1 MLAAKSSDCRGW
13 ALLKHH
19 GASQGLVWRA
29 GRTAAEALAVDMCEI
44 KDGVTADTVA
54 ALQILDNV
62 ACYAVTYEDTL
73 IPCRKG

>member
-1 MLAAKSSDCRGW
+1 
-13 ALLKHH
+13 
-19 GASQGLVWRA
+19 
-29 GRTAAEALAVDMCEI
+29 MCEI